1 MAFSGVFCRSGN
13 VFDADSCEKR
23 FMQKMRLVAYL
34 IKSYLCIGK
43 ETIVECYFLYLC
55 VNFLKW
61 LD

>member
-23 FMQKMRLVAYL
+23 FVQKMRLVAYL

-43 ETIVECYFLYLC
+43 ETIVECYF
-55 VNFLKW
+55 FL
-61 LD
+61 LMCEFP